1 MMQSMSPTVVSM
13 PTSMPH
19 FRSLMTMRG
28 GFINAEEV
36 FDKAAVG
43 INIAGGAL
51 LVVAC
56 ISAIGNMLHLR
67 FSNKGSLDQIKFD
80 LGQAITFALELLVA
94 ADVIDTLTKS
104 AHSYHIETLY
114 KILLIVV
121 IRTTLAFFL
130 GKEMGELEHKLHK
143 PSSKK

>member
-1 MMQSMSPTVVSM
+1 M
-13 PTSMPH
+13 
-19 FRSLMTMRG
+19 
-28 GFINAEEV
+28 
-36 FDKAAVG
+36 
-43 INIAGGAL
+43 
-51 LVVAC
+51 VVAC
-56 ISAIGNMLHLR
+56 VAAIGNILQLK

-114 KILLIVV
+114 KILMIVV

-143 PSSKK
+143 PAKK

>member
-1 MMQSMSPTVVSM
+1 M
-13 PTSMPH
+13 PDL
-19 FRSLMTMRG
+19 RSLRTIRG
-28 GFINAEEV
+28 GFINAEQV

-43 INIAGGAL
+43 INVAGGAL

-56 ISAIGNMLHLR
+56 LSAIGNVLQLQ
-67 FSNKGSLDQIKFD
+67 FTKKGSLDQIKFE

-130 GKEMGELEHKLHK
+130 GKEMSELEHKLHK
-143 PSSKK
+143 PAKK